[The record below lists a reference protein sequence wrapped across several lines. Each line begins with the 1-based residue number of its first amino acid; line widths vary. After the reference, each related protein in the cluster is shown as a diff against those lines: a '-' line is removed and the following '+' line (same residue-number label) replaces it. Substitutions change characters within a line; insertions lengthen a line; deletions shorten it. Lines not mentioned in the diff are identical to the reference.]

1 MKARIAITIIALIF
15 YVGLFNVYL
24 YELTRI
30 NIGTSKIFYNC
41 LTFFA
46 VGFFVLDFK
55 SGFVNHV
62 HQQFNLL
69 LILCVL
75 VNYIIIICTHAEWIN
90 DTDNLFYSFNISV
103 FTITLTIFICE
114 VRYKTFRD

>member
-1 MKARIAITIIALIF
+1 MRLRIAITIIALIL
-15 YVGLFNVYL
+15 YVGLFNLYL

-30 NIGTSKIFYNC
+30 NIGTSKIFYNVIT
-41 LTFFA
+41 LFA
-46 VGFFVLDFK
+46 VGFFLLDIK
-55 SGFVNHV
+55 AGFVNHI

-75 VNYIIIICTHAEWIN
+75 INYILIICTHAEWIN
-90 DTDNLFYSFNISV
+90 DTDGLFYSFNISV
-103 FTITLTIFICE
+103 FAITLTIFICE